1 MKKFKIESIKPVKIN
16 PHKKKS
22 LFKHDS
28 QKFFENID
36 YVATG
41 LVNALLDG
49 DKEVFHDLL
58 MAYLSVINKEELSR
72 RSKIPIATIRRM
84 ANGSNFN
91 VDNLL
96 KLTHVIK
103 KELAA

>member
-1 MKKFKIESIKPVKIN
+1 MKKFKIDSMKPIKIQAS
-16 PHKKKS
+16 KKKS
-22 LFKHDS
+22 LFRHDS
-28 QKFFENID
+28 HKFFEDID
-36 YVATG
+36 YVAMG
-41 LVNALLDG
+41 LVHALLEG
-49 DKEVFHDLL
+49 DREVFHDLL

-84 ANGSNFN
+84 ASGANFN

-96 KLTHVIK
+96 KLTNVIK